1 MILGRLSRRAAL
13 ATVAT
18 LVVATPA
25 MAGLVIQNQMQ
36 ADITSSEACFS
47 KVAGADDGAYT
58 GATATSPLGG
68 FNDDPATETIEV
80 DGVSLLEERLEVRG
94 MRGDRV
100 IYTDLVRFRNEC
112 GIPLEVTLVADANV
126 GTGDWID
133 RSARIY
139 LSATPVTIGS
149 AVDLGRPGSGT
160 GGWDPTPIIVEADSG
175 AIPVTNAR
183 TGTVTLPPGQEL
195 RGAIAITAGVD
206 SADGSVGTVNWV
218 AEAVHSTSN

>member
-1 MILGRLSRRAAL
+1 MIFGRLSRRAAM

-25 MAGLVIQNQMQ
+25 MAGLVIQQQMQ
-36 ADITSSEACFS
+36 ADITSAEGCFS
-47 KVAGADDGAYT
+47 KVAGADDGVFT

-68 FNDDPATETIEV
+68 FSDDPAADTVEI
-80 DGVSLLEERLEVRG
+80 DGVNLLEAGLEVRG
-94 MRGDRV
+94 MRGSRV
-100 IYTDLVRFRNEC
+100 VYTDLVRFRNEC
-112 GIPLEVTLVADANV
+112 DIALDVTLVADATV

-139 LSATPVTIGS
+139 LSSTPQAIG
-149 AVDLGRPGSGT
+149 AGGDLGRPGT
-160 GGWDPTPIIVEADSG
+160 PGGAWDPTPIIVEADSG

-195 RGAIAITAGVD
+195 RGAITISAGVD
-206 SADGSVGTVNWV
+206 SADGSIGTVNWV
-218 AEAVHSTSN
+218 VEATHTTG